1 MTNKATGN
9 ATKLH
14 VLPVA
19 KGGWAI
25 KKAGSPEPMK
35 TFATKAEATAYAKKV
50 AAKSKGAVV
59 QFKAKKSAAKKA
71 ATKKPAAKAS
81 VVTHEKW
88 ILMSK
93 PAKAGKVSKIAP
105 AKAKKGSPQFGSAK
119 GKFVI
124 ATDFEDTPEE
134 FAEDVPAEEPADLGL
149 GTDLLRRVLYLP
161 RIPSRSR
168 MLAGRP
174 ASH

>member
-1 MTNKATGN
+1 MAKNAAGKA
-9 ATKLH
+9 KELH

-25 KKAGSPEPMK
+25 KNAGSPEPIK
-35 TFATKAEATAYAKKV
+35 TFATKSEATAYAKKV

-59 QFKAKKSAAKKA
+59 QIKAKKSTAKEA
-71 ATKKPAAKAS
+71 GAQKPAAKTS

-88 ILMSK
+88 ILTSK

-105 AKAKKGSPQFGSAK
+105 ANTKMGSPQFGSAK

-124 ATDFEDTPEE
+124 AAGFDDTPDDFHEYVE
-134 FAEDVPAEEPADLGL
+134 
-149 GTDLLRRVLYLP
+149 
-161 RIPSRSR
+161 
-168 MLAGRP
+168 
-174 ASH
+174 

>member
-1 MTNKATGN
+1 MAKKAAGN
-9 ATKLH
+9 AKKLH

-25 KKAGSPEPMK
+25 KNAGSPKPMK

-50 AAKSKGAVV
+50 AASKGAVV
-59 QFKAKKSAAKKA
+59 QFKAKKSTAKKA
-71 ATKKPAAKAS
+71 AAKKPAAKGS

-105 AKAKKGSPQFGSAK
+105 AKVQKGSPQFGSAK

-124 ATDFEDTPEE
+124 GADFENTPEDFHE
-134 FAEDVPAEEPADLGL
+134 YVE
-149 GTDLLRRVLYLP
+149 
-161 RIPSRSR
+161 
-168 MLAGRP
+168 
-174 ASH
+174 

>member
-1 MTNKATGN
+1 MAKKGAGN
-9 ATKLH
+9 AKKLH

-25 KKAGSPEPMK
+25 KNAGSPEPMK

-50 AAKSKGAVV
+50 AAKSKGAVA
-59 QFKAKKSAAKKA
+59 QFKAKKSTAKKTA
-71 ATKKPAAKAS
+71 AKKPAAKAN

-105 AKAKKGSPQFGSAK
+105 ANAKKGSPQFGSAK

-124 ATDFEDTPEE
+124 AADFENTPEDFHE
-134 FAEDVPAEEPADLGL
+134 YVE
-149 GTDLLRRVLYLP
+149 
-161 RIPSRSR
+161 
-168 MLAGRP
+168 
-174 ASH
+174 